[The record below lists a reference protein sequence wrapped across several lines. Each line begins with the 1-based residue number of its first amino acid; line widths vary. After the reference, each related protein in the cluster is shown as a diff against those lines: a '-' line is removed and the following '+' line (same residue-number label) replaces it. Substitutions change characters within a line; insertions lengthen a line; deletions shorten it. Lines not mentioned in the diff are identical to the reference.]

1 MLDRLAKGMSV
12 TLGLLGAGP
21 ESLAEPPS
29 FSRMLFATATRN
41 SILQSLL
48 HVENPSPLL
57 LNTGNQ
63 RRFSA
68 SKPPGEVD
76 DQ

>member
-29 FSRMLFATATRN
+29 FSRMLFATATRHFILQASSTWKSLPPPTEHRQST
-41 SILQSLL
+41 SILCLKAPRGS
-48 HVENPSPLL
+48 
-57 LNTGNQ
+57 
-63 RRFSA
+63 R
-68 SKPPGEVD
+68 
-76 DQ
+76 